1 MAAGRAAGRGAV
13 RRAVWE
19 RRDIGRSRLTC
30 AAMAKANGRPNCD
43 YLLDAY
49 ARDVEALIDQ
59 LDGPVVLVGASRGG

>member
-1 MAAGRAAGRGAV
+1 
-13 RRAVWE
+13 
-19 RRDIGRSRLTC
+19 
-30 AAMAKANGRPNCD
+30 MAKANGRPNCD